1 MRDLKTKTIKGMF
14 WSFSEIV
21 SLQGINFVVQIFLA
35 RLLMPEDFGLIG
47 MITIFIAVSQ
57 SLIDS
62 GFTSALIREK
72 NVTNTDYSTVFYFN
86 LVVSVVIYFILFF
99 SSPLISNFYNEPRL
113 VSIIRILSVVII
125 INAFGLIQRTI
136 LIREL
141 DFKTQTKITFVS
153 SVLSGIVAIIL
164 AFLGLGVWA
173 LVIRQILMQLT
184 QSLMLMIHNKWI
196 PSLEFNVISF
206 KHFFGFGWKLLVS
219 GLIDTLYTNIYYPI
233 IGKFFSATDLG
244 FFTNAKKMN
253 DIPSMATSQA
263 VQKVSYPVLSQIQDN
278 EKSLKNSFRKA
289 IKNTTF
295 INFPLMMGLAAIADP
310 LIKLL
315 IGEKWAPSIPYF
327 QILCFTGI
335 LYPLHA
341 LNLNILQ
348 VKGRSDLF
356 LKIEIF
362 KKIIGIISI
371 IVVLFFGLG
380 IIGLL
385 WAQVFTNIISFFINS
400 FYSKR
405 MIGYSSLDQIKDI
418 CPTFFASMIMAG
430 VVYSLLFFLH
440 LNNILLLLIQIP
452 VGILVYILL
461 SHVFQIEE
469 VKTIKSLL
477 DLRPHSNV

>member
-1 MRDLKTKTIKGMF
+1 MSDLKTKAIKGMF

-113 VSIIRILSVVII
+113 VSIIRILSVVIV

-136 LIREL
+136 LVREI
-141 DFKTQTKITFVS
+141 DFKTQTKITFIS
-153 SVLSGIVAIIL
+153 SVLSGIVAVIL
-164 AFLGLGVWA
+164 AFLGFGVWC

-184 QSLMLMIHNKWI
+184 QSLMLIIHNKWI

-206 KHFFGFGWKLLVS
+206 KRFFGFGWKLLVS
-219 GLIDTLYTNIYYPI
+219 GLIDTLYTNIYYPV

-244 FFTNAKKMN
+244 FFTNAKKMA
-253 DIPSMATSQA
+253 DIPAMATSQA

-289 IKNTTF
+289 IRNTIF
-295 INFPLMMGLAAIADP
+295 ITFPLMMGFAVIGEP

-315 IGEKWAPSIPYF
+315 VGEKWVPSIPYF
-327 QILCFTGI
+327 QILCFTGM

-356 LKIEIF
+356 LKLEII
-362 KKIIGIISI
+362 KKIIGVISI
-371 IVVLFFGLG
+371 IVALFFGLG

-385 WAQVFTNIISFFINS
+385 WAEFFTSIISFFINS
-400 FYSKR
+400 FYSKK
-405 MIGYSSLDQIKDI
+405 MIDYSTRDQIKDI
-418 CPTFFASMIMAG
+418 SPIFFASIIMAG
-430 VVYSLLFFLH
+430 ITYSVTFFLD
-440 LNNILLLLIQIP
+440 LGNVFLLLIQIP
-452 VGILVYILL
+452 VGILLYITL
-461 SHVFQIEE
+461 SYIFQIEE
-469 VKTIKSLL
+469 VKNIKSILN
-477 DLRPHSNV
+477 LRSRSNI

>member
-1 MRDLKTKTIKGMF
+1 MSDLKTKTIKGMF

-62 GFTSALIREK
+62 GFTSAIIREK
-72 NVTNTDYSTVFYFN
+72 NITNTDYSTVFYFN
-86 LVVSVVIYFILFF
+86 LVISIVIYFILFF
-99 SSPLISNFYNEPRL
+99 SSPLISSFYNEPRL
-113 VSIIRILSVVII
+113 VYIIRILSVVII

-136 LIREL
+136 LTREI
-141 DFKTQTKITFVS
+141 DFKTQTKITFIS
-153 SVLSGIVAIIL
+153 SVLSGIVAVIL

-173 LVIRQILMQLT
+173 LVIRQILMQLI
-184 QSLMLMIHNKWI
+184 QSLMLINHNKWI
-196 PSLEFNVISF
+196 PSLSFDINSF
-206 KHFFGFGWKLLVS
+206 KRLFGFGWKILVS
-219 GLIDTLYTNIYYPI
+219 GLINTLYQNIYYPI
-233 IGKFFSATDLG
+233 IGKFFSVTDLG

-278 EKSLKNSFRKA
+278 EKSLKNGFRKA
-289 IKNTTF
+289 IRNTTF
-295 INFPLMMGLAAIADP
+295 INFPLMIGLAAIADP

-327 QILCFTGI
+327 QILCFTGM

-356 LKIEIF
+356 LKLEII

-385 WAQVFTNIISFFINS
+385 WAEVFTNIISFFINS
-400 FYSKR
+400 FYSKK
-405 MIGYSSLDQIKDI
+405 MIDYSTRDQIKDI
-418 CPTFFASMIMAG
+418 YPIFFASIIMAG
-430 VVYSLLFFLH
+430 ITYSLTFFLDVR
-440 LNNILLLLIQIP
+440 NIFLLLIQIP
-452 VGILVYILL
+452 VAILIYITL
-461 SHVFQIEE
+461 SYIFQIEE
-469 VKTIKSLL
+469 VKTIKSILNL
-477 DLRPHSNV
+477 MTRSSV

>member
-1 MRDLKTKTIKGMF
+1 MSDLKTKTIKGMF

-62 GFTSALIREK
+62 GFTSAIIREK
-72 NVTNTDYSTVFYFN
+72 NITNTDYSTVFYFN

-136 LIREL
+136 LTREI
-141 DFKTQTKITFVS
+141 DFKTQTKITFIS

-164 AFLGLGVWA
+164 AFLRLGVWA
-173 LVIRQILMQLT
+173 LVIRQILMQLI
-184 QSLMLMIHNKWI
+184 QSLMLINHNKWI
-196 PSLEFNVISF
+196 PSLSFDINSF
-206 KHFFGFGWKLLVS
+206 KRLFGFGWKILVS
-219 GLIDTLYTNIYYPI
+219 GLINTLYQNIYYPI
-233 IGKFFSATDLG
+233 IGKFFSVTDLG

-278 EKSLKNSFRKA
+278 EKSLKNGFRKA
-289 IKNTTF
+289 IRNTTF
-295 INFPLMMGLAAIADP
+295 INFPLMIGLAAIADP

-327 QILCFTGI
+327 QILCFTGM

-356 LKIEIF
+356 LKLEII

-385 WAQVFTNIISFFINS
+385 WAEVFTNIISFFINS
-400 FYSKR
+400 FYSKK
-405 MIGYSSLDQIKDI
+405 MIDYSTRDQIKDI
-418 CPTFFASMIMAG
+418 YPIFFASIIMAG
-430 VVYSLLFFLH
+430 ITYSLTFFLDVR
-440 LNNILLLLIQIP
+440 NIFLLLIQIP
-452 VGILVYILL
+452 VAILIYITL
-461 SHVFQIEE
+461 SYIFQIEE
-469 VKTIKSLL
+469 VKTIKSILNL
-477 DLRPHSNV
+477 MTRSSV